1 MNHKLLLVKCITL
14 MFRESQLPG
23 AHENSGALVRSI
35 INEIK
40 EPQLAIGLD
49 HERDITAALK
59 KTALSMCE
67 APLDHEYEPIEI
79 LQQLKVDC
87 GEDEKLYES
96 FVEGIE
102 RDLTEGKI
110 KKTAVNLRRSL
121 NEYFREQK
129 IQEIIFQ
136 ASNKLRFNRTQVTNM
151 KQFVAQVC
159 TELEPYQVDATAKD
173 PAIVAE
179 VDLSRID
186 EVKHIFSEVQ
196 KTENGGGILKTG
208 WQGVNRML
216 RGGFRRGQQTVI
228 GALQHNFKTGF
239 SLGAFIGVALFNEPE
254 MIDPVKKPLLL
265 RISFEDDLELNFQY
279 MYEVLMAFDGRE
291 AEIVKKT
298 KEDFEAMS
306 PEELDAYITKIA
318 AYVQERMRVNGYEIK
333 MLRVNPSEWTYK
345 DLCNKILELEAD
357 GYEIHMCMVD
367 YLPMMPT
374 TGCLQGPTGTDVQD
388 LYRRVRNFCAPRKI
402 AFVTP
407 HQLSTDAK
415 QMIRDG
421 KSDFVKE
428 LVGKGYYRGCKQID
442 QEVDLEIFIHIEK
455 SNNES
460 FLTIQRGKHRIIG
473 QTDHRDLFCVL
484 PFSKFGILF
493 DVNGADTTRKKVG
506 GGPVGSNDETPF
518 WAFEEAA

>member
-1 MNHKLLLVKCITL
+1 
-14 MFRESQLPG
+14 
-23 AHENSGALVRSI
+23 
-35 INEIK
+35 
-40 EPQLAIGLD
+40 
-49 HERDITAALK
+49 
-59 KTALSMCE
+59 
-67 APLDHEYEPIEI
+67 
-79 LQQLKVDC
+79 
-87 GEDEKLYES
+87 
-96 FVEGIE
+96 
-102 RDLTEGKI
+102 
-110 KKTAVNLRRSL
+110 
-121 NEYFREQK
+121 
-129 IQEIIFQ
+129 
-136 ASNKLRFNRTQVTNM
+136 
-151 KQFVAQVC
+151 
-159 TELEPYQVDATAKD
+159 
-173 PAIVAE
+173 
-179 VDLSRID
+179 
-186 EVKHIFSEVQ
+186 
-196 KTENGGGILKTG
+196 
-208 WQGVNRML
+208 
-216 RGGFRRGQQTVI
+216 
-228 GALQHNFKTGF
+228 
-239 SLGAFIGVALFNEPE
+239 
-254 MIDPVKKPLLL
+254 
-265 RISFEDDLELNFQY
+265 